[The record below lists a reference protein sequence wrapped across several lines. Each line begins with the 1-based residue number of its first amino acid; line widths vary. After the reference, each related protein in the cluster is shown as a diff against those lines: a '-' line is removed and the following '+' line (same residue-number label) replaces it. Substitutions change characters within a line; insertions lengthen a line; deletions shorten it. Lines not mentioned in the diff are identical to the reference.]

1 MPQMI
6 CKFRDNPWS
15 RLTLVLINNADSP
28 RAIDINLSGLRLSGV
43 INGEQST
50 EAAYWQPLAAFAPN
64 DANRFVVTVPARS
77 VTTLVGQ
84 VAN

>member
-28 RAIDINLSGLRLSGV
+28 RTIGVNLSGLNLSGT
-43 INGEQST
+43 IGGEQST
-50 EAAYWQPLAAFAPN
+50 EAAYWQAVAVFAPT
-64 DANRFVVTVPARS
+64 APSRFVFTLPAKS